1 MLTLEITKIHNDS
14 LKKRLKDLGLCK
26 KTQVTEVF
34 KNELSSLVTRV
45 NAAPSEDEVRNRI
58 KEFFVSTNVS
68 PTQNITF
75 EKDNIDL
82 LLKTQ
87 DGKGFASIIEVKH
100 PSKPGMLKE
109 NDGNR
114 KALHELVWY
123 FLNEVFDKSYTPR
136 NKNIKTL
143 VASDG
148 LHWFVFSGK
157 DFYAAFGC
165 GKVFEIYKNNKNGE
179 YATKTDDFYKEIQ
192 AYLNQNDI
200 SIPCVYL
207 DLSQKY
213 SANDLSVIRGVLS
226 QQYLIGGTIEKDSN
240 DINNDFYNEL
250 LHIMGLQE
258 YEKDHKK
265 IITRCK
271 NPDKGSLLELALE
284 KLDIRYDFSGT
295 LHDNLDDYGKTKE
308 ERLVNVAIELCLIW
322 VNRVLFLKL
331 LETLLRNYKSINS
344 EFLNVESNHIPNFQ
358 TLNNVFFN
366 VLGKRVRSEEYQTR
380 FSQIPYLNSSLFE
393 RSDIEKES
401 ILISDLDDKE
411 LKLYSRTILKKRK
424 KNSPKLRTIEYLFEF
439 LSMYKFGDGDDCTIN
454 ASVLGKVF
462 EKINGYKEGSVYTP
476 GFVSF
481 AMCKNVID
489 AAVLRKF
496 SKHLKQEIHSID
508 DLKQITAA
516 PPNASVRQE
525 YIGLFNSVTLCDL
538 SVGSGH
544 YLVSALN
551 YFIYLKWYLYLF
563 FDSEGTTLRRFTIEC
578 KDDLLKIYYGARE
591 LAYDPKNAE
600 SQLLQETVFAEKK
613 RLLENCLFGVD
624 INPNSV
630 NICRLRLWIELLKS
644 SYYKKPD
651 LVELQ
656 TLPNIDL
663 NIKQG
668 DSLLSMI
675 PVKVST
681 AISQNIVDI
690 PDSKIR
696 EYRRLVKTFK
706 NTDDKDVKLALE
718 NSIKTLKKK
727 MRGEVEL
734 YLELTATEIEAN
746 EKMEKIRKY
755 SHAMEWMFEFP
766 ELIDDRGRFVG
777 FDIVVGNP
785 PYIPLAT
792 ISESATQYGEMVY
805 NGVPVYS
812 TFRNDGD
819 ISTLF
824 VERAYSLV
832 NDDGVVSY
840 IMPNKWMTTAYGRGL
855 RKFFLENGVD
865 NVMDFGDAQVFPN
878 VTTYTCIFS
887 KYGKENRKQVN
898 VANVK
903 EITSSKH
910 ILDAEYETFTEGTL
924 TEKAW
929 VTSSLAENRLY
940 SRLESVCTNLGEI
953 VGEDCKRGIQCGC
966 VSAFLVSKDVRDR
979 LVREHSSANELLKP
993 LMKGDGQ
1000 IRWREPSITGYLI
1013 AIPKGF
1019 SYNKYGIHD
1028 SAEMWELFKNDYP
1041 SIANWL
1047 DGFEQAKTRGEKGD
1061 FWWELRAC
1069 NYYSKFS
1076 EPRIMYQKFPVTPCF
1091 VFSDRDLFCDDSV
1104 WMINAPNKAL
1114 LTILN
1119 SKMGWWLIGK
1129 ACPRINGG
1137 HQLIW
1142 QQFKNVLI
1150 PRELP
1155 NSLVDVAEQ
1164 ILEGCKRGAD
1174 TKELEQKAEKLV
1186 YSAYGLSPEEI
1197 DLVNR
1202 TTDWKES

>member
-1 MLTLEITKIHNDS
+1 MLTLEITKINNDS

-26 KTQVTEVF
+26 KSQVTDVF
-34 KNELSSLVTRV
+34 KNELASLIARV
-45 NAAPSEDEVRNRI
+45 NASPSEDDVRNRI
-58 KEFFVSTNVS
+58 KEFFVNTNVS
-68 PTQNITF
+68 LSQNIAF

-87 DGKGFASIIEVKH
+87 DGKNTASIIEVKQ
-100 PSKPGMLKE
+100 PSKPGMPKE

-136 NKNIKTL
+136 NKSIKTL

-148 LHWFVFSGK
+148 LHWFIFSGK
-157 DFYAAFGC
+157 DFYAAFGS

-207 DLSQKY
+207 DISHY
-213 SANDLSVIRGVLS
+213 TGNELSVIRGVLS

-258 YEKDHKK
+258 YEKDHRQ
-265 IITRCK
+265 IISRCK
-271 NPDKGSLLELALE
+271 NPDKGSLLELTIE
-284 KLDIRYDFSGT
+284 KLDLKYDFSGT
-295 LHDNLDDYGKTKE
+295 LNDNLDDYGKTKE
-308 ERLVNVAIELCLIW
+308 EQLINVAIELCLIW
-322 VNRVLFLKL
+322 INRILFLKL
-331 LETLLRNYKSINS
+331 LETLLRTYKPENEPFLKIESI
-344 EFLNVESNHIPNFQ
+344 PDFQ
-358 TLNNVFFN
+358 SLNNVFFN
-366 VLGKRVRSEEYQTR
+366 VLGKRKRDAEYQTK
-380 FSQIPYLNSSLFE
+380 FPQIPYLNSSLFE
-393 RSDIEKES
+393 SSVIEKDS
-401 ILISDLDDKE
+401 ILISNLDAKE
-411 LKLYSRTILKKRK
+411 LKLYSRTILKNEK
-424 KNSPKLRTIEYLFEF
+424 KGRSSLKTIEYLFRF
-439 LSMYKFGDGDDCTIN
+439 LDMYKFGDSDDCTIN

-476 GFVSF
+476 GFISF

-489 AAVLRKF
+489 KIVLRKF
-496 SKHLKQEIHSID
+496 SKYLKQEIHCID
-508 DLKQITAA
+508 DLKAITSA
-516 PPNASVRQE
+516 PPNSSVRQE
-525 YIGLFNSVTLCDL
+525 YIDLFNSITLCDL

-563 FDSEGTTLRRFTIEC
+563 FDSEGTPLRRFTIDC
-578 KDDLLKIYYGARE
+578 KDDLLKIYYGAKE
-591 LAYDPKNAE
+591 VTYDPNNAE
-600 SQLLQETVFAEKK
+600 SQLLQEALFEEKK

-644 SYYKKPD
+644 SYYKRPD

-663 NIKQG
+663 NVKQG
-668 DSLLSMI
+668 DSLLSKI

-681 AISQNIVDI
+681 AISKNTIGISQD
-690 PDSKIR
+690 KIT
-696 EYRRLVKTFK
+696 EYKQLVKAFK
-706 NTDDKDVKLALE
+706 NTDDKNVKIALDR
-718 NSIKTLKKK
+718 SIRALKEK
-727 MRGEVEL
+727 MPGEFAP
-734 YLELTATEIEAN
+734 YLELTDKEKEEN
-746 EKMEKIRKY
+746 EKMQKNRIY
-755 SHAMEWMFEFP
+755 NHSMEWMFEFP
-766 ELIDDRGRFVG
+766 EIINDKGQFVG

-785 PYIPLAT
+785 PYIPIAD
-792 ISESATQYGEMVY
+792 IKDSAKRYGEMMY
-805 NGVPVYS
+805 KGTPVYS
-812 TFRNDGD
+812 TFCNDGD

-824 VERAYSLV
+824 VERAYSLI
-832 NDDGVVSY
+832 NADGVVSY
-840 IMPNKWMTTAYGRGL
+840 IMPNKWMTTGYGEGL
-855 RKFFLENGVD
+855 RKFFLENGLD

-887 KYGKENRKQVN
+887 KYGKKNRKQVN

-903 EITSSKH
+903 EIKSSKH

-940 SRLESVCTNLGEI
+940 SRLEQECMTLGEI
-953 VGEDCKRGIQCGC
+953 VGKDCNRGIQCGC
-966 VSAFLVSKDVRDR
+966 VSAFLVSREVKDR
-979 LVREHSSANELLKP
+979 LVQEHPSASELLKP
-993 LMKGDGQ
+993 LMKGTGQ
-1000 IRWREPSITGYLI
+1000 VRWHEPNITGYLI

-1019 SYNKYGIHD
+1019 SYSKYGIHN

-1047 DGFEQAKTRGEKGD
+1047 DGFDKAKTRGEKGD

-1069 NYYSKFS
+1069 SYYSKFS
-1076 EPRIMYQKFPVTPCF
+1076 EPRIMYQRFPVTPCF
-1091 VFSDRDLFCDDSV
+1091 IFSDSDLMCDDSV
-1104 WMINAPNKAL
+1104 WMINVPNKAL

-1119 SKMGWWLIGK
+1119 SKMGWWLVSKI
-1129 ACPRINGG
+1129 CPRIQNGFVLTWE
-1137 HQLIW
+1137 H
-1142 QQFKNVLI
+1142 FKNVLI

-1155 NSLVDVAEQ
+1155 NSLVDIAEQ
-1164 ILEGCKRGAD
+1164 ILEGQQQGAD
-1174 TKELEQKAEKLV
+1174 TTELEGKAESLV
-1186 YSAYGLSPEEI
+1186 YSTYGLSPEEI
-1197 DLVNR
+1197 DLVNI